1 MDFYF
6 KRNLF
11 RRKNHVK
18 KFTEITS
25 HQKNSIYLS
34 TIKCIRNM
42 SFNSKN
48 PFLSNKRFSSN
59 AVSKAE
65 EVHQAQIIDYNQE
78 MTISGTINK
87 TAILFLILCGSA
99 MITWWMAFNGLN
111 AMLPTIGGAIVGLI
125 LVVIAAFR
133 PQASPYLAPGYA
145 LFEGLFIGGISAIFE
160 ARFPGIVVNAVGATL
175 VTFLVCLG
183 LYKFKIV
190 KVNEQFRSV
199 VVAAT
204 LAIATYY
211 LFSWLASLIF
221 NFTPV
226 HYGNSMMSIG
236 ISVFVII
243 IAALNLFL
251 DFDQI
256 EKGVQERMPKFMEW
270 YGAMGLMVTLV
281 WLYIEFIRLLSKLS
295 SKN

>member
-1 MDFYF
+1 M
-6 KRNLF
+6 NLF

-18 KFTEITS
+18 KFAETIE
-25 HQKNSIYLS
+25 HRKNYLYLS
-34 TIKCIRNM
+34 TNKCIRNM
-42 SFNSKN
+42 NFNSKN
-48 PFLSNKRFSSN
+48 PFLSDKRFSSN

-65 EVHQAQIIDYNQE
+65 EVHHAQIIDYNQD

-87 TAILFLILCGSA
+87 TAILFLLLCAGA
-99 MITWWMAFNGLN
+99 MLTWWMAFNGMN
-111 AMLPTIGGAIVGLI
+111 AMLPAIGGAIVAFVLVLI
-125 LVVIAAFR
+125 SAFK

-160 ARFPGIVVNAVGATL
+160 ARFPGIVINAVGATL

-199 VVAAT
+199 VIAAT

-211 LFSWLASLIF
+211 LISWIVSMF
-221 NFTPV
+221 TDYTPV
-226 HYGNSMMSIG
+226 HHGNSLMSIG

-243 IAALNLFL
+243 VAALNLFL

-256 EKGVQERMPKFMEW
+256 EKGAQQRMPKFMEW
-270 YGAMGLMVTLV
+270 YGAMGLMITLV
-281 WLYIEFIRLLSKLS
+281 WLYIEFLRLLSKFAS
-295 SKN
+295 RD

>member
-1 MDFYF
+1 M
-6 KRNLF
+6 N
-11 RRKNHVK
+11 
-18 KFTEITS
+18 
-25 HQKNSIYLS
+25 
-34 TIKCIRNM
+34 
-42 SFNSKN
+42 FNSKN

-59 AVSKAE
+59 AVSKAQ
-65 EVHQAQIIDYNQE
+65 EVHEAQIIDYNQE
-78 MTISGTINK
+78 MSISGTINK
-87 TAILFLILCGSA
+87 TAILFLILCGAA
-99 MITWWMAFNGLN
+99 MVTWWMAFNGMN

-125 LVVIAAFR
+125 LVIISAFK
-133 PQASPYLAPGYA
+133 PQYSPYLAPGYA

-160 ARFPGIVVNAVGATL
+160 AMYPGIVINAVGATL

-190 KVNEQFRSV
+190 KVTEQFKSV
-199 VVAAT
+199 VIAAT

-211 LFSWLASLIF
+211 LISWLASLIF

-226 HYGNSMMSIG
+226 HYGNGMMSIG

-270 YGAMGLMVTLV
+270 YGAMGLMITLV